1 MRIINAPVPCL
12 EASKLLGP
20 KARPFYKRLARR
32 NTRHAL
38 LRWVKT
44 EVDSVMR
51 EREEDQQTV
60 SFTHTFLKLVPTA
73 AQQTVFP
80 YVAESFAEDRWSSPS
95 DRMLHE
101 RNGQVLASCDMSDM
115 NLLAA

>member
-20 KARPFYKRLARR
+20 KARPFFKRLARR
-32 NTRHAL
+32 NTRQAL

-51 EREEDQQTV
+51 EREEDHQTA
-60 SFTHTFLKLVPTA
+60 SFTHTFLKLVPTVAQPERRA
-73 AQQTVFP
+73 AEPAAKVL
-80 YVAESFAEDRWSSPS
+80 RSSKYIRS
-95 DRMLHE
+95 
-101 RNGQVLASCDMSDM
+101 S
-115 NLLAA
+115 

>member
-20 KARPFYKRLARR
+20 KARPFFKRLARR

-38 LRWVKT
+38 LRWVKA

-51 EREEDQQTV
+51 EREEEHQTA
-60 SFTHTFLKLVPTA
+60 TFIRNFLQANPSGCELKAPSVK
-73 AQQTVFP
+73 VFRSRAMAKAG
-80 YVAESFAEDRWSSPS
+80 VFDC
-95 DRMLHE
+95 LE
-101 RNGQVLASCDMSDM
+101 RA
-115 NLLAA
+115 

>member
-20 KARPFYKRLARR
+20 KARPFFKRLARR

-38 LRWVKT
+38 LRWVKA

-51 EREEDQQTV
+51 EREEDHRTA

-73 AQQTVFP
+73 AEPTVVP
-80 YVAESFAEDRWSSPS
+80 NVDDSFEEDRWSSPS
-95 DRMLHE
+95 DRILHE
-101 RNGQVLASCDMSDM
+101 RNGRVLASCDMSDM
-115 NLLAA
+115 HLLAA

>member
-20 KARPFYKRLARR
+20 KARPFFKRLARR

-38 LRWVKT
+38 LRWVNA

-51 EREEDQQTV
+51 EREEDRRTA

-73 AQQTVFP
+73 AEPTVVP
-80 YVAESFAEDRWSSPS
+80 YVTDSFVEDRWSSPS

-101 RNGQVLASCDMSDM
+101 RNGRVLASCDMSDM